1 MTPGSRTG
9 ATRRPTVTARSH
21 TTGHWGRRE
30 PAHTVSRSPDRLTP
44 RASGDDEPAAAVGRL
59 RRRLARAPR
68 GGCGLASISSRMSRT
83 SSTDFRAGSSS
94 PQSRYRSPGKMGHAS
109 PHPIVTTTSAAST
122 TSAVSGWGTSLERW
136 SPASS
141 IAAITTGL
149 ISPAGVLPPTGRVRD
164 PGRDGLTAPPSDCGR
179 RCGRTQTGLE
189 HFLHELTSC
198 LCDRARNAL
207 GPTSRRAPNVRLDSC
222 VLPSS
227 CRVTQR
233 GLRDCSAR
241 THPRTPAE
249 AVLPRSPA
257 PCVSLVEGRRQATER
272 DKNVNSVRPRH
283 FPGNLLVSTRC
294 E

>member
-1 MTPGSRTG
+1 MTPGSWTG

-44 RASGDDEPAAAVGRL
+44 RASGDDEPAAAVGRV

-83 SSTDFRAGSSS
+83 SSTDFPAGSSS
-94 PQSRYRSPGKMGHAS
+94 SQSRYRSPGKMGHAS

-122 TSAVSGWGTSLERW
+122 TSVVSGWGTSLERW

-164 PGRDGLTAPPSDCGR
+164 PRRDGLTAPPSDCGR

-198 LCDRARNAL
+198 LCDRARKR
-207 GPTSRRAPNVRLDSC
+207 SRANLAESTQRAPGFVR
-222 VLPSS
+222 PSIELQS
-227 CRVTQR
+227 HTERTSLIVP
-233 GLRDCSAR
+233 AR

-257 PCVSLVEGRRQATER
+257 PCVSLVERAEGRQQ
-272 DKNVNSVRPRH
+272 NV
-283 FPGNLLVSTRC
+283 TRT
-294 E
+294 